1 MSQQEHM
8 ISIYKQIYIS
18 NCIIWDTVAG
28 KALHE
33 LTGHTNFLRDLS
45 FNP

>member
-1 MSQQEHM
+1 MNV
-8 ISIYKQIYIS
+8 S

-33 LTGHTNFLRDLS
+33 LTGHTNFIKDLS
-45 FNP
+45 FNPSCLKF